1 MTKPRSSAADV
12 SMPALLRHSRLA
24 YSSAIR
30 TLVQLL
36 QWPWLTLEHAGFRGL
51 RGLLVSSILGKGWR
65 SKILSVNLPMLLARW
80 TGSGPIQTTLKA
92 DCHRN

>member
-1 MTKPRSSAADV
+1 VDTQV
-12 SMPALLRHSRLA
+12 TW
-24 YSSAIR
+24 
-30 TLVQLL
+30 TLT
-36 QWPWLTLEHAGFRGL
+36 PDGSGTRLTLEHAGFRGL

-80 TGSGPIQTTLKA
+80 TGSGPIQTTLNA